1 METFK
6 WLKAGGW
13 VFASL
18 QQCLAGCWLE
28 DAAGDTHFWLDPLQP
43 AWCCLNQSDRRAVKA
58 HFPAPFPFHHIYP
71 YFPSLASSTPPP
83 PPPFL
88 CLILVSVFLPKSI
101 GFTKCTNVFFQ
112 ESQMHICSVY
122 SKSKGDKRKVSFFI
136 KCKQCRRKFIAL
148 SGINTSECSGKVE
161 LIKEAFV
168 SSAL

>member
-1 METFK
+1 MIKSGRVSICIPTAVPCR
-6 WLKAGGW
+6 L
-13 VFASL
+13 
-18 QQCLAGCWLE
+18 LAWRCSWRHTLLIRSTSARLMLPKPIRQKGRESTLPC
-28 DAAGDTHFWLDPLQP
+28 PL
-43 AWCCLNQSDRRAVKA
+43 
-58 HFPAPFPFHHIYP
+58 PFPSHLPIFSITGFIHP
-71 YFPSLASSTPPP
+71 PPP